1 MPFLPNSFIFFLYQS
16 SESSS
21 LSKIVFWKQAMF
33 CLVFCSEN
41 KETASFRTHSFL
53 YEISPVSLGGVW
65 VLERQFALVIGPVI
79 PSPEV
84 AFFL

>member
-33 CLVFCSEN
+33 CLVSGRE
-41 KETASFRTHSFL
+41 KETACGRTHSFL